1 MLIRLVSGYCVRLAC
16 GLLMESITVASPQ
29 ISIGAELPQWRG
41 VDGSAVFRPTR
52 VPRAVR
58 ESGAEVW
65 IEFLLW
71 EKTCWTYLLG

>member
-1 MLIRLVSGYCVRLAC
+1 MLIRLVSGYCVRLTC

-52 VPRAVR
+52 VPRPVP
-58 ESGAEVW
+58 ESGTEVW

>member
-1 MLIRLVSGYCVRLAC
+1 MLIRLVSGYCVRLTC

-41 VDGSAVFRPTR
+41 VDGSALFRPTR
-52 VPRAVR
+52 VPRAVP
-58 ESGAEVW
+58 ESGTEVW